1 MYRLLCSCTT
11 DKILLSSTG
20 DDTVLLA
27 VPKCLLLENVI
38 NAEYDIVRKE
48 SQISK
53 FTVLCAN
60 MLCATCTQCE
70 GMLIE
75 ILLH

>member
-1 MYRLLCSCTT
+1 MYCLLCFCTT
-11 DKILLSSTG
+11 NKILLSSTG

-27 VPKCLLLENVI
+27 VPKCLLLETVI
-38 NAEYDIVRKE
+38 NAEYDIVREE

-53 FTVLCAN
+53 FTVLCAH

-75 ILLH
+75 ILLY

>member
-1 MYRLLCSCTT
+1 MYCLLCFCVTN
-11 DKILLSSTG
+11 KILLSSTG

-27 VPKCLLLENVI
+27 VPKCLLLETVI
-38 NAEYDIVRKE
+38 NAEYDIVREE